1 MCPGDTDVLACVYEG
16 DIWLLTSFNDEP
28 IQVTNTKG
36 DKAER
41 REREGG
47 KREREK
53 ESKCSFF
60 PFLTCIALRP
70 QRKVMAG
77 QSSFILQEEFDR
89 YTGYWWDPTSGK
101 ETGTYRILYEEV
113 SKGCLHRQC
122 PLKFVVLINLCGC

>member
-1 MCPGDTDVLACVYEG
+1 MMSRFK
-16 DIWLLTSFNDEP
+16 LLTLKVMK
-28 IQVTNTKG
+28 QRG
-36 DKAER
+36 ER
-41 REREGG
+41 GREE
-47 KREREK
+47 REREK

-60 PFLTCIALRP
+60 PCLTCIALRP

-113 SKGCLHRQC
+113 SKGCLHKQC
-122 PLKFVVLINLCGC
+122 MVTLICSPQ